1 MSELRY
7 LCCLPILVSN
17 AYCVVFLVI
26 LSYVLSIEPVLHLFL
41 TLRLVLHVE
50 QKLLTLPEHPSSLP
64 IYSVVRVARSL
75 IVL

>member
-1 MSELRY
+1 MTWKMFCY
-7 LCCLPILVSN
+7 LH
-17 AYCVVFLVI
+17 CVISLCGQSRLLLFVCAVFGN
-26 LSYVLSIEPVLHLFL
+26 VLHLFL

-64 IYSVVRVARSL
+64 IYSVVRVVKSL